1 MRKLLRNLVL
11 LFTLC
16 APALV
21 AQDYNLPATI
31 QEGTIL
37 HCFDWPVAD
46 VRKALPDIAAAGF
59 GAVQI
64 SPVQRPDARSGEYW
78 HALYRPYD
86 LAFKSSSYCS
96 ENDLRGLCTDAHAL
110 GIKVIVDVV
119 ANHVDK
125 TAGYHDTWWDS
136 NGRVRFNG
144 GINYGDR
151 YSITHGQLGDY
162 GDLNS
167 EDPEVIAR
175 AKSFIQSLHDMGVDG
190 IRWDAAKHIGLPS
203 EGCNFWS
210 EVTSIEGMYHYGEIL
225 NEPGPNSSIITEYA
239 KYMSVTDNRYSN
251 YAAKDN
257 GGVPNN
263 AAGEWINN
271 QHLSPSKVV
280 YWAESHD
287 TYSNDEWSQSR
298 SQDVIDRAYAAYAAR
313 QGVTVLYFSRPNTTG
328 FGNIK
333 VGKGSTHFTATEVA
347 AVNRF
352 HNIMGS
358 RRDAFQSDGNK
369 CVITREN
376 GGAVIVMKGSGQ
388 VSVSNVNGYC
398 PAGTY
403 TDRVSG
409 NRFTVT
415 SSTISGNVGSSGI
428 VVIYSDEL
436 DPNPDPTPDPD
447 PDPDPDPTPDPGPA
461 PDGQVTIYFDNSASN
476 WSTVNFY
483 IYGGSNNEYNDFVG
497 GWPGKPMTYNNDS
510 GLWVGTFEAD
520 FDYTA
525 LNIIFNNNAGGQTG
539 DNVKVRHN
547 GIYNKDGDTGRSS
560 AIDFEADLSAPV
572 EYFNLQGMPVS
583 EPANGVFIRRQGS
596 NVSKL
601 FIP

>member
-1 MRKLLRNLVL
+1 MTKFLRNLFL

-136 NGRVRFNG
+136 NGRIRFNG

-203 EGCNFWS
+203 EGCDFWS

-409 NRFTVT
+409 KKFTVT
-415 SSTISGNVGSSGI
+415 SSTISGNVGSTGI
-428 VVIYSDEL
+428 AVIYSDEL
-436 DPNPDPTPDPD
+436 DPNPGPTPDPD
-447 PDPDPDPTPDPGPA
+447 PDPDLDPLPDPEPA
-461 PDGQVTIYFDNSASN
+461 PDGQVVIYFDNSSAN

-497 GWPGKPMTYNNDS
+497 GWPGKAMTYNNDS

-525 LNIIFNNNAGGQTG
+525 LNIIFNNNAGSQTG
-539 DNVKVRHN
+539 DNVKVRNN
-547 GIYNKDGDTGRSS
+547 GLYNKDGDTGQSS
-560 AIDFEADLSAPV
+560 AIDFEADLTAPV

-583 EPANGVFIRRQGS
+583 EPANGVFIRRQGT

>member
-1 MRKLLRNLVL
+1 M
-11 LFTLC
+11 
-16 APALV
+16 
-21 AQDYNLPATI
+21 
-31 QEGTIL
+31 
-37 HCFDWPVAD
+37 
-46 VRKALPDIAAAGF
+46 
-59 GAVQI
+59 
-64 SPVQRPDARSGEYW
+64 
-78 HALYRPYD
+78 
-86 LAFKSSSYCS
+86 
-96 ENDLRGLCTDAHAL
+96 
-110 GIKVIVDVV
+110 
-119 ANHVDK
+119 
-125 TAGYHDTWWDS
+125 
-136 NGRVRFNG
+136 
-144 GINYGDR
+144 
-151 YSITHGQLGDY
+151 
-162 GDLNS
+162 
-167 EDPEVIAR
+167 
-175 AKSFIQSLHDMGVDG
+175 
-190 IRWDAAKHIGLPS
+190 
-203 EGCNFWS
+203 
-210 EVTSIEGMYHYGEIL
+210 
-225 NEPGPNSSIITEYA
+225 
-239 KYMSVTDNRYSN
+239 
-251 YAAKDN
+251 
-257 GGVPNN
+257 
-263 AAGEWINN
+263 
-271 QHLSPSKVV
+271 
-280 YWAESHD
+280 
-287 TYSNDEWSQSR
+287 
-298 SQDVIDRAYAAYAAR
+298 
-313 QGVTVLYFSRPNTTG
+313 LYFSRPNTTG
-328 FGNIK
+328 FSNIK

-436 DPNPDPTPDPD
+436 DPNPDPDPD
-447 PDPDPDPTPDPGPA
+447 PDPLPDPEPA

-520 FDYTA
+520 FDYSA

-583 EPANGVFIRRQGS
+583 EPANGVFIRRQGT

>member
-1 MRKLLRNLVL
+1 MM
-11 LFTLC
+11 
-16 APALV
+16 

-86 LAFKSSSYCS
+86 LAFKASSYCS
-96 ENDLRGLCTDAHAL
+96 ETDLRGLCTDAHTY

-162 GDLNS
+162 GDINS
-167 EDPEVIAR
+167 EDSEVIAR
-175 AKSFIQSLHDMGVDG
+175 AKSFIQTLRDMGVDG

-251 YAAKDN
+251 YAARDN

-271 QHLSPSKVV
+271 QRLSPSKVV

-428 VVIYSDEL
+428 AVIYSDEL

-461 PDGQVTIYFDNSASN
+461 PDGQVTIFFDNSASN

-497 GWPGKPMTYNNDS
+497 GWPGKAMTYNNDS

-520 FDYTA
+520 FDYST
-525 LNIIFNNNAGGQTG
+525 LNIIFNNNAGSQTG
-539 DNVKVRHN
+539 DNVKVRNN
-547 GIYNKDGDTGRSS
+547 GVYNKDGDTGQSS
-560 AIDFEADLSAPV
+560 AIDFEADLTAPV

>member
-1 MRKLLRNLVL
+1 MM
-11 LFTLC
+11 
-16 APALV
+16 

-86 LAFKSSSYCS
+86 LAFKASSYCS
-96 ENDLRGLCTDAHAL
+96 ETDLCDLCTDAHTY

-162 GDLNS
+162 GDINS
-167 EDPEVIAR
+167 EDSEVIAR
-175 AKSFIQSLHDMGVDG
+175 AKSFIQALRDMGVDG

-428 VVIYSDEL
+428 AVIYSDEL
-436 DPNPDPTPDPD
+436 DPNPDPNPDPTPDPD

-461 PDGQVTIYFDNSASN
+461 PDGQVTIFFDNSASN

-497 GWPGKPMTYNNDS
+497 GWPGKAMTYNNDS

-520 FDYTA
+520 FDYSA
-525 LNIIFNNNAGGQTG
+525 LNIIFNNNAGDQTG
-539 DNVKVRHN
+539 DNVKVRNN
-547 GIYNKDGDTGRSS
+547 GLYNKDGDTGQSS
-560 AIDFEADLSAPV
+560 AIDFEADLTAPV

>member
-1 MRKLLRNLVL
+1 MTKFLRNLFL

-271 QHLSPSKVV
+271 QHLSPSKLV

-328 FGNIK
+328 FSNIK

-358 RRDAFQSDGNK
+358 RRDAFQSDGSK

-447 PDPDPDPTPDPGPA
+447 PDPNPDPTPDPGPA

-539 DNVKVRHN
+539 DNVKVRNN
-547 GIYNKDGDTGRSS
+547 GVYNKDGDTGRSS
-560 AIDFEADLSAPV
+560 AIDFEADLTAPV

>member
-21 AQDYNLPATI
+21 AQDYNMPATI

-96 ENDLRGLCTDAHAL
+96 ENDLRGLCTDAHSY

-271 QHLSPSKVV
+271 QHLSPSKLV

-328 FGNIK
+328 FSNIK

-358 RRDAFQSDGNK
+358 RRDAFQSDGSK

-388 VSVSNVNGYC
+388 VSMSNVNGYC

-428 VVIYSDEL
+428 AVIYSDEL
-436 DPNPDPTPDPD
+436 DPNPGPTPDPD
-447 PDPDPDPTPDPGPA
+447 PEPDPLPDPEPA
-461 PDGQVTIYFDNSASN
+461 PDGQVVIYFDNSASN

-483 IYGGSNNEYNDFVG
+483 IYGGSKNEYNDFVG

-583 EPANGVFIRRQGS
+583 EPANGVFIRRQGT